1 MSLLNLND
9 NINNINKDVIL
20 DILLKCHSQRFSG
33 NLTKIGNVYV
43 NNYLDISDEEWED
56 VVKNPNN
63 YHVYFKRSSGE
74 INYNIV
80 HTHYIFCICTD
91 LYNMWYGGFF
101 TMKHYIL
108 DYEQLIK

>member
-1 MSLLNLND
+1 MSILDLND
-9 NINNINKDVIL
+9 NINKDVIL

-33 NLTKIGNVYV
+33 NLTKICNVYV
-43 NNYLDISDEEWED
+43 NNHLDVSDEEWED

-80 HTHYIFCICTD
+80 HTLYILYSTD

-108 DYEQLIK
+108 DYEHIR